1 MKCSIS
7 LLQNYSSSGVES
19 KGAEVES
26 WNEKEKF
33 TMILRYTF
41 VKVFSTSGEHPQ
53 QMSFFYNCNNHYVQK
68 KQKSM
73 QHNIEIIS

>member
-26 WNEKEKF
+26 WKGEIYNDF
-33 TMILRYTF
+33 
-41 VKVFSTSGEHPQ
+41 KV
-53 QMSFFYNCNNHYVQK
+53 YIC
-68 KQKSM
+68 KSVL
-73 QHNIEIIS
+73 NVWGAPPADEFLL